1 MLLARETA
9 PGQRVDFLEL
19 EPSAWQLPPRNWAP
33 EIPNPFLDNSV
44 KQHPRTRRLVVP
56 VLIPQDGCINGLIK
70 VRLHYPKKMNP
81 QPMARLQKF
90 PWSKS
95 KPALVGEANQAPVD
109 PVAYLPPDFGRG
121 LKLGAADEKLFNF
134 CE

>member
-1 MLLARETA
+1 
-9 PGQRVDFLEL
+9 
-19 EPSAWQLPPRNWAP
+19 
-33 EIPNPFLDNSV
+33 
-44 KQHPRTRRLVVP
+44 
-56 VLIPQDGCINGLIK
+56 
-70 VRLHYPKKMNP
+70 
-81 QPMARLQKF
+81 MARLQKF

-95 KPALVGEANQAPVD
+95 KSAFIGEANQAPVN